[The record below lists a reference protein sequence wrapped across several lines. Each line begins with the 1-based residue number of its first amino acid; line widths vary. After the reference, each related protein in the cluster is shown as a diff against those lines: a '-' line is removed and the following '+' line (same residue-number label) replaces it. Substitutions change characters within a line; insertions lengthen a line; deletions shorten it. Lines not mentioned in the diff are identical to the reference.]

1 MLCLTRHRRPTA
13 TDSASSSVAQMSSR
27 LLPLNATAMERTL
40 ADVMSRDLAVRT
52 RDLMNPDTCPV
63 EFLPYLAWAYSV
75 DRWSSDWPAET
86 KRKAIKDAYYV
97 HAHKGTIGALRR
109 VVEPL
114 GYALEVSEWWQQTPE
129 GTPGTFSIG
138 IDQGYKPML
147 DEVQRELERLID
159 DAKPVSRQFDYIT
172 ISGSLLGPNGI
183 AAAVSSSDAADL
195 IYPKRYVTDLAP
207 RERPLGRL
215 YALMNETMP
224 EAINGE

>member
-1 MLCLTRHRRPTA
+1 
-13 TDSASSSVAQMSSR
+13 MSDYQP
-27 LLPLNATAMERTL
+27 LLPRNASELEQRAAEAL
-40 ADVMSRDLAVRT
+40 AEIRRVPIPLRDLLSPER
-52 RDLMNPDTCPV
+52 CP
-63 EFLPYLAWAYSV
+63 EPLLPYLAWAYSV
-75 DRWSSDWPAET
+75 DRWHADWPAAT
-86 KRKAIKDAYYV
+86 KRKAIADAYYV

-114 GYALEVSEWWQQTPE
+114 GYALEVSEWWQQNPE

-138 IDQGYKPML
+138 IDQGSKPMT

>member
-1 MLCLTRHRRPTA
+1 
-13 TDSASSSVAQMSSR
+13 MSSR
-27 LLPLNATAMERTL
+27 LLPLNATALERLL
-40 ADVMSRDLAVRT
+40 ADVMSRDLAVCT
-52 RDLMNPDTCPV
+52 RDLMNPDSCPV

-75 DRWSSDWPAET
+75 DRWRADWSEST
-86 KRKAIKDAYYV
+86 KRKAIRDAYYV

-114 GYALEVSEWWQQTPE
+114 GYALEVSEWWQQNPE

-138 IDQGYKPML
+138 IDQGSKPMP

-195 IYPKRYVTDLAP
+195 IYPKRYVTELAP
-207 RERPLGRL
+207 RERLMGRFHTL
-215 YALMNETMP
+215 IHITTP
-224 EAINGE
+224 EAVDGR